1 MRSFRDGDGNS
12 TFSEECSENGGI
24 HIPGRRPTMHD
35 VLTIAEATEKFCTY
49 GRRRI
54 DIPLAGDERART
66 RIYGFSVRDGSY
78 LRDGLGQNGISPF
91 FHKYLEIGGSDAYQI
106 F

>member
-1 MRSFRDGDGNS
+1 MQEDQ
-12 TFSEECSENGGI
+12 TP
-24 HIPGRRPTMHD
+24 H
-35 VLTIAEATEKFCTY
+35 A
-49 GRRRI
+49 
-54 DIPLAGDERART
+54 
-66 RIYGFSVRDGSY
+66 IYGFSVRDGSY